1 MRHLLA
7 VVSVVGLWIVL
18 SASASAATA
27 HRASHLRAHQPV
39 VAPGQGEA
47 APRFAVP
54 GWSNGDTER
63 WLDNASSQWTN
74 G

>member
-1 MRHLLA
+1 VRHVLTF
-7 VVSVVGLWIVL
+7 VSALGLFIAL
-18 SASASAATA
+18 CASADAVTA

-39 VAPGQGEA
+39 IAPDHGEA